1 MFHPVTVALH
11 IAVAGVL
18 VFVAAWVSYK
28 AFGNPRQFVIVGLN
42 GLTLA
47 GLYFVVASGFTLIF
61 GLMRVVNMAHGSL
74 YMLAGFFALQ
84 LQKRLSGDG
93 GSGFGS
99 SSTVG
104 DWILPLVL
112 ACLSVALIGLVMQQV
127 FLRWNQGQDLR
138 QALITIAISIIIAD
152 QALAHFGGIAE
163 EIAAP
168 DVFPDSVALRIYGLT
183 YPFFRIF
190 VLLVAIAVGLALWAM
205 IKRTRFGMIVRAG
218 VDDRQM
224 VSALG
229 INIQL
234 VFAGAFFLGAF
245 LAGLGGVLG
254 GTMISVD
261 KGNDTTYLLFALI
274 VVIIGGMGRLAG
286 AAIGAL
292 ALGLVDAFGDVS
304 LPAGYTN
311 YSVLLIFG
319 AIVLV
324 LLFAP
329 LLFTDFYLSA
339 VITKALWLGIAAAS
353 LIFLAGYVGMISLGQ
368 VALYGVAGF
377 TMANLVAADGGS
389 PVTWNPW
396 LGALAGILVCTGV
409 GLFFGAIASRSY
421 GIYFLMITLAFAVLT
436 FLFFGQ
442 VTQLSGFGGVNNVDR
457 PDVVSNPVTD
467 PANLFYIALG
477 TAAAVYLLIRY
488 LGRTPFG
495 LALQG
500 IRDDPSRMRALGY
513 NVPLLRMLAFGLGAL
528 IASLAGI
535 LSVWWNTRISPGSI
549 DLARTLDVLIIAVI
563 GGLYRLEGAWV
574 GAIVFTV
581 LDNWTRGLDVIGGR
595 FNTVIG
601 VIFLVIVLL
610 SPGGLMGIWQSITD
624 FAGRR
629 LAGTASAAP
638 RPVGEKS
645 HPS

>member
-1 MFHPVTVALH
+1 
-11 IAVAGVL
+11 VL
-18 VFVAAWVSYK
+18 
-28 AFGNPRQFVIVGLN
+28 I
-42 GLTLA
+42 
-47 GLYFVVASGFTLIF
+47 
-61 GLMRVVNMAHGSL
+61 
-74 YMLAGFFALQ
+74 
-84 LQKRLSGDG
+84 
-93 GSGFGS
+93 
-99 SSTVG
+99 
-104 DWILPLVL
+104 
-112 ACLSVALIGLVMQQV
+112 
-127 FLRWNQGQDLR
+127 
-138 QALITIAISIIIAD
+138 
-152 QALAHFGGIAE
+152 
-163 EIAAP
+163 
-168 DVFPDSVALRIYGLT
+168 
-183 YPFFRIF
+183 
-190 VLLVAIAVGLALWAM
+190 
-205 IKRTRFGMIVRAG
+205 
-218 VDDRQM
+218 
-224 VSALG
+224 
-229 INIQL
+229 
-234 VFAGAFFLGAF
+234 
-245 LAGLGGVLG
+245 
-254 GTMISVD
+254 
-261 KGNDTTYLLFALI
+261 
-274 VVIIGGMGRLAG
+274 
-286 AAIGAL
+286 
-292 ALGLVDAFGDVS
+292 
-304 LPAGYTN
+304 
-311 YSVLLIFG
+311 
-319 AIVLV
+319 

-389 PVTWNPW
+389 PIAWNPW
-396 LGALAGILVCTGV
+396 LGALVGILGCTGV

-421 GIYFLMITLAFAVLT
+421 GIYFLMITLAFAVIAS
-436 FLFFGQ
+436 LFFGQ

-457 PDVVSNPVTD
+457 PDIVSNPVTD

-477 TAAAVYLLIRY
+477 AAAAVYLLIRY

-528 IASLAGI
+528 IAALAGI

-581 LDNWTRGLDVIGGR
+581 LDNWTRGLEIVGGR

-601 VIFLVIVLL
+601 VIFLAIVLL

-629 LAGTASAAP
+629 LAGSGSTQP
-638 RPVGEKS
+638 PVPAEEA
-645 HPS
+645 